1 MSSVGTARSEHSH
14 LGIASFVLSFL
25 PVALLVGAFA
35 LVLYLT
41 RNDPP
46 GTDQTGYGLG
56 MLMLV
61 LLTTLSE
68 IVALGLGI
76 AGALQRHR
84 KRTFALVGVQ
94 RPRSGGDP
102 RLCRTRTLGLWHPG
116 ANHQPTRGPPQRI
129 VARERIVLLP
139 AALGRRT
146 SENTPSETVW
156 KFSQRCS

>member
-14 LGIASFVLSFL
+14 LGIASFALSFL

-84 KRTFALVGVQ
+84 KRTFALVGVACNVLVLAVIHAYVGLE
-94 RPRSGGDP
+94 RLAFGIPELIINPPEVHHSGSS
-102 RLCRTRTLGLWHPG
+102 PG
-116 ANHQPTRGPPQRI
+116 
-129 VARERIVLLP
+129 
-139 AALGRRT
+139 
-146 SENTPSETVW
+146 SE
-156 KFSQRCS
+156 

>member
-1 MSSVGTARSEHSH
+1 MSSVGAARSEHSH

-35 LVLYLT
+35 LVLYPHAQRSSGDRSDRL
-41 RNDPP
+41 RPRYVD
-46 GTDQTGYGLG
+46 
-56 MLMLV
+56 
-61 LLTTLSE
+61 
-68 IVALGLGI
+68 
-76 AGALQRHR
+76 AGAANHPLRDRSVGARDSGGAPTAPQEDVRACGR
-84 KRTFALVGVQ
+84 GVQ

-116 ANHQPTRGPPQRI
+116 AYHQPTRGPPQRI

-146 SENTPSETVW
+146 SEN
-156 KFSQRCS
+156 